1 MHRLLS
7 PGALGLVL
15 LGATTLI
22 GQPARAQGLD
32 VRVMLNPQ
40 LRDQLAG
47 QLGITEQALED
58 GVRQSFAAVYSV
70 ADVAEFLRLSANAQ
84 SFANK
89 GLGVDYA
96 SKPDG
101 FMFGFAANLTADAGN
116 ADIAT
121 VAETV
126 AGNIDRA
133 VPVAGGAQLSV
144 MAGYNFAQAGLP
156 ALTVFVN
163 GLAYPLSYAQLDGFF
178 WNVGGHLQLR
188 LFGPLGNS
196 AVLEWGGVLVTSG
209 VQVSRMTL
217 SLEES
222 FEATTSFAGEL
233 PIYTRSTGTLELYQ
247 QALTVPLEVSTSLQL
262 LYFVSA
268 YAGLGFDFQFGEA
281 GMDFDLASELETDNP
296 LGGDTVALGTGN
308 IQVNQAGD
316 PNRTLPRV
324 FFGLQGNLGPLRVF
338 GQLNLATAD
347 TTVGLAAG
355 LRLVL

>member
-1 MHRLLS
+1 MLRRI
-7 PGALGLVL
+7 PPQALGLFL
-15 LGATTLI
+15 LGATLLRSD
-22 GQPARAQGLD
+22 PAEAQNLD
-32 VRVMLNPQ
+32 VRVTLNPQ
-40 LRDQLAG
+40 LRDQLAS
-47 QLGITEQALED
+47 QLGVTEQALED

-70 ADVAEFLRLSANAQ
+70 SDVAEFLRMSANAQ

-116 ADIAT
+116 ADLAT
-121 VAETV
+121 LADSV
-126 AGNIDRA
+126 AGGVDRA
-133 VPVAGGAQLSV
+133 VPIAGGAQLSV
-144 MAGYNFAQAGLP
+144 MAGYNFAKAGLP
-156 ALTVFVN
+156 ALTMFVN
-163 GLAYPLSYAQLDGFF
+163 GLAYPLSYSQLDGFF

-188 LFGPLGNS
+188 LFGPLGNA
-196 AVLEWGGVLVTSG
+196 AVLEWGGILLTSG

-217 SLEES
+217 NLEES

-247 QALTVPLEVSTSLQL
+247 QAITVPLEISTSLQL
-262 LYFVSA
+262 VYFVSA

-281 GMDFDLASELETDNP
+281 GMNFDLASDLETDNP
-296 LGGDTVALGTGN
+296 LGGDTVALGTGS
-308 IQVNQAGD
+308 IRVDQAGD

-324 FFGLQGNLGPLRVF
+324 FVGLQGNLGPLRVF

-347 TTVGLAAG
+347 TTVGVAAG